1 MMIWSQ
7 ISDNL
12 RKIPRKTQQV
22 KEILSNKNSD
32 LNLQSVCWFL
42 YPEQ

>member
-1 MMIWSQ
+1 MVWSP
-7 ISDNL
+7 ISDTL
-12 RKIPRKTQQV
+12 RKIPRKTKHV
-22 KEILSNKNSD
+22 EEILSKKYSN